1 MSDIIFDLKNN
12 DIGTSNG
19 DFAVVVDPSIQN
31 ATLMLLKNPVNILQ
45 PQFGVGFETFALN
58 ARPDYVSML
67 AATAKRQVIKDGAD
81 YCDIRITEGENF
93 GEYSVS
99 VDAQYPVAEPDP
111 DLILPTPPPP
121 DKTQR
126 NIEVRIAVLVGGGNF
141 GYLSDVDIKIN
152 YTLPDGTQSDWLSP
166 TSVGEIPD
174 DSAAGHHDIYIWNGD
189 NASLKQ
195 VTINVQAAKTGYH
208 LTYSPYWNI
217 QSGSDDV
224 YFATSIVMQA
234 D

>member
-99 VDAQYPVAEPDP
+99 VDAQYPVSAPAATLSTP
-111 DLILPTPPPP
+111 APPPP
-121 DKTQR
+121 LPKR
-126 NIEVRIAVLVGGGNF
+126 GSEVKISVVVSDIG
-141 GYLSDVDIKIN
+141 GYLSDVDIKLT
-152 YTLPDGTQSDWLSP
+152 YTLP
-166 TSVGEIPD
+166 
-174 DSAAGHHDIYIWNGD
+174 NGD
-189 NASLKQ
+189 TSPIITPSSVEHVPDSSPEGYHDLYVFTANDATTGECIVSWTAS
-195 VTINVQAAKTGYH
+195 KTGYH
-208 LTYSPYWNI
+208 STYSPYVKEPAGEEFF
-217 QSGSDDV
+217 SFTLSTYLAKD
-224 YFATSIVMQA
+224 S
-234 D
+234 

>member
-1 MSDIIFDLKNN
+1 MGDIIFDLKNN
-12 DIGTSNG
+12 DIGISNG

-58 ARPDYVSML
+58 ARPDYVSIL

-99 VDAQYPVAEPDP
+99 VDAQYPVAESDP
-111 DLILPTPPPP
+111 DLIIPMPPQP

-126 NIEVRIAVLVGGGNF
+126 NIHRNE
-141 GYLSDVDIKIN
+141 S
-152 YTLPDGTQSDWLSP
+152 
-166 TSVGEIPD
+166 
-174 DSAAGHHDIYIWNGD
+174 
-189 NASLKQ
+189 
-195 VTINVQAAKTGYH
+195 
-208 LTYSPYWNI
+208 
-217 QSGSDDV
+217 
-224 YFATSIVMQA
+224 
-234 D
+234 

>member
-1 MSDIIFDLKNN
+1 MGDIIFDLKNN
-12 DIGTSNG
+12 DIGISNG

-111 DLILPTPPPP
+111 DLIIPTPP
-121 DKTQR
+121 
-126 NIEVRIAVLVGGGNF
+126 
-141 GYLSDVDIKIN
+141 
-152 YTLPDGTQSDWLSP
+152 
-166 TSVGEIPD
+166 
-174 DSAAGHHDIYIWNGD
+174 AAG
-189 NASLKQ
+189 
-195 VTINVQAAKTGYH
+195 
-208 LTYSPYWNI
+208 
-217 QSGSDDV
+217 
-224 YFATSIVMQA
+224 
-234 D
+234 

>member
-1 MSDIIFDLKNN
+1 
-12 DIGTSNG
+12 
-19 DFAVVVDPSIQN
+19 
-31 ATLMLLKNPVNILQ
+31 MLLKNPVNILQ

-111 DLILPTPPPP
+111 DLIIPTPPPP

-126 NIEVRIAVLVGGGNF
+126 NIEVRIAVQVGV

-195 VTINVQAAKTGYH
+195 VTINVQATKTGYH
-208 LTYSPYWNI
+208 LTYSPFWNI
-217 QSGSDDV
+217 QAGSDDV